1 MKILVCLGVT
11 TTRGAVLIGC
21 SIRKV
26 ENPCSRVSGITDWQ
40 MVMAER
46 REDQAKPF
54 GSWCQTQAL
63 LPSFGAPPHK
73 DACRGGGG
81 PCHTLGISER
91 QKGAHTAS
99 EEKNSNKK

>member
-73 DACRGGGG
+73 DACQGGALSH
-81 PCHTLGISER
+81 PRDFRKTER
-91 QKGAHTAS
+91 STYGVRRKEQ
-99 EEKNSNKK
+99 